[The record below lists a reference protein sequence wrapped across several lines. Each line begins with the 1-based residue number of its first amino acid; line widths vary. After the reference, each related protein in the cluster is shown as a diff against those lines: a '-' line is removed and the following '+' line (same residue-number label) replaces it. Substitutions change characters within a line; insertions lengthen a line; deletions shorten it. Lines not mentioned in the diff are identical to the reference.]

1 MHMKTRW
8 LLYVIPFG
16 SLLLVLSACSEPPPG
31 SGSIDGFDLGLKTEL
46 HLIDLQRVSGPSAAA
61 VDRARALFASAPA
74 GLDSVRVY
82 TATAVVDEDE
92 GAIPLKIWLMPLGN
106 VGDGYLALA
115 IDDDGR
121 VRRSR
126 IWGSPEIDA
135 DPEAAW
141 ENYWRQFE
149 YENARSVIPPMSA
162 LNTGE
167 VDSVWAVLASD
178 TSTAAATTR
187 LLYEHRL
194 LMYENSFI
202 LRRTMSMA
210 RGSTVPPVDWL
221 EENRNMYH
229 RLEEIGMTLRPI
241 IGDSAS
247 IKYVNVTREA
257 GEILDRG
264 LEHARASEGD
274 ELRER
279 ILTFRRRSCGG
290 CHGIENHAAGEG
302 KLKDAVFGRLD
313 EFGVRRDLYSVGR
326 DVWGVPGEDGRSQSI
341 ADAVKAI
348 LVVAGA

>member
-1 MHMKTRW
+1 MKTHC
-8 LLYVIPFG
+8 LLNVIPITA
-16 SLLLVLSACSEPPPG
+16 LLFLLSACSEPPPG

-46 HLIDLQRVSGPSAAA
+46 HLKDLQRAPGPNAAT
-61 VDRARALFASAPA
+61 VDRARMLFISVPA

-92 GAIPLKIWLMPLGN
+92 GAIPLKIWLMPLGDAD
-106 VGDGYLALA
+106 GGYLAIA
-115 IDDDGR
+115 IDDGGT

-135 DPEAAW
+135 DPEASW

-149 YENARSVIPPMSA
+149 YENSRSVIPPMSA
-162 LNTGE
+162 LDTGE
-167 VDSVWAVLASD
+167 VDSVWAVLVSD

-194 LMYENSFI
+194 IMYDNSFI
-202 LRRTMSMA
+202 LRRTMSVA

-221 EENRNMYH
+221 ENNRDLYH
-229 RLEEIGMTLRPI
+229 RLEEIGGTLRPI

-247 IKYVNVTREA
+247 IKYVNVSREA
-257 GEILDRG
+257 GEILDRA
-264 LEHARASEGD
+264 LDHARASEGD
-274 ELRER
+274 QLRER

-302 KLKDAVFGRLD
+302 KLKDAVFSRLD

-326 DVWGVPGEDGRSQSI
+326 DVWGVPGQATQSQKI
-341 ADAVKAI
+341 ADAVKAM